1 MSDSLWDPDLI
12 LQVTKGR
19 RQDMFCLGRTRS
31 RDNSRCGWDIRRHK
45 YSRIRT
51 MLKDIS
57 KRLPHTI
64 TNDEL
69 STMASLGLCGY
80 HAEQEAEIVD
90 GWLKLLTNIE
100 HLNSE
105 YQYSLQTNEETLEAM
120 AIDMQK
126 CRELIH
132 CSPNSDDNLSVALAR
147 YVRRQARLKKDLEEC
162 RTTLASLQKTTA
174 NIEGLEEKKFDLSL
188 KVADLSQRLATA
200 EQVIQKKESE
210 ENMRIDELREEVNT
224 LRGGNIAKH
233 LQMKRLHNQKDDLEQ
248 RLKDTTNEL
257 NSVCVTSQRLRRERE
272 GLQSELETAKD
283 EITVLKESK
292 SALLTQSN
300 TISTTLGETRQQL
313 TASCQANEHLSRELE
328 TAKVKLAKLHDLL
341 RVIDMA
347 KKASIL
353 YKLRSWA
360 QVFWCRI
367 TGWFRSRRVE
377 ISDEEEGLT
386 LAPVDGSHTHGG

>member
-90 GWLKLLTNIE
+90 GWLKILTNIE

-162 RTTLASLQKTTA
+162 RTTLASMQKTTA
-174 NIEGLEEKKFDLSL
+174 NIEGLE
-188 KVADLSQRLATA
+188 
-200 EQVIQKKESE
+200 KKESE

-233 LQMKRLHNQKDDLEQ
+233 LQMKRLHSQKDDLEQ